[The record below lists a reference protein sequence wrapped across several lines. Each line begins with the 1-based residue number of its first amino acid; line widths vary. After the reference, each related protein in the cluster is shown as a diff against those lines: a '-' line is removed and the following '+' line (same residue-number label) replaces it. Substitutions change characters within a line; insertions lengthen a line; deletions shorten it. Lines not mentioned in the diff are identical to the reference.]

1 MQSFMILVTNKP
13 HQSTASE
20 WYASLD
26 ISVLLDAYS
35 TEDARTR
42 WSFHFRR
49 VGNIHTT
56 LLPDQHIYQSQT
68 SDARKSA
75 LGTNKPITIPSYRC
89 SERSSS
95 AFSLLLPRTSYNKAS
110 SRRVVPRLRED
121 SFVYHVCSGKAKL
134 YVKSDMRYE
143 S

>member
-13 HQSTASE
+13 HQPTASE

-68 SDARKSA
+68 SDARKST
-75 LGTNKPITIPSYRC
+75 LGPTN
-89 SERSSS
+89 RS
-95 AFSLLLPRTSYNKAS
+95 
-110 SRRVVPRLRED
+110 
-121 SFVYHVCSGKAKL
+121 
-134 YVKSDMRYE
+134 
-143 S
+143 

>member
-13 HQSTASE
+13 YQSTASE
-20 WYASLD
+20 LYASLD

-35 TEDARTR
+35 TEDARAR

-68 SDARKSA
+68 SDARKST
-75 LGTNKPITIPSYRC
+75 LGPTN
-89 SERSSS
+89 RS
-95 AFSLLLPRTSYNKAS
+95 
-110 SRRVVPRLRED
+110 
-121 SFVYHVCSGKAKL
+121 
-134 YVKSDMRYE
+134 
-143 S
+143 